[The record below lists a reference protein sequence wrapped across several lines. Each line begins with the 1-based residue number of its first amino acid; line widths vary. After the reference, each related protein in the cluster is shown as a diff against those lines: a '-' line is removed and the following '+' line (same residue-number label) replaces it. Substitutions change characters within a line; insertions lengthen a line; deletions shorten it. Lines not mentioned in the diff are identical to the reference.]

1 MNIRTKN
8 FPSGPGHRQKYRT
21 VINSR
26 LGFSSAAALGQA
38 IASAVAK
45 EEERRAQHGA
55 VRFFTPEEIKL
66 ANQKLNE
73 QRNG

>member
-1 MNIRTKN
+1 MNIKTN
-8 FPSGPGHRQKYRT
+8 FPEGTGRRRRRYRT

-45 EEERRAQHGA
+45 EEDRRAQHGV
-55 VRFFTPEEIKL
+55 VRIFTPEEIKA
-66 ANQKLNE
+66 ANRRLN
-73 QRNG
+73 GG